1 MTDIKSMGLYRNV
14 DRILADLASDGF
26 GDDDPL
32 SVDDLIKYDQYH
44 YEGTIAVDDAIEAI
58 GVDASSV
65 VLDVG
70 SGLGGPARYIADRT
84 GARVTA
90 LELQPDLNITAS
102 SLTDRCGLTGRV
114 EHRHGNILDGDA
126 STDTFSGLV
135 SMLCFLHIP
144 DRATLFTNCAAS
156 LRPGGVMFIDD
167 YVELAPLQS
176 AERDAL
182 ASTVYC
188 TYLPDTATYVRDVT
202 AAGFTD
208 VEVIDKTGQWTEF
221 VNDRLVLFHANRAA
235 LIERY
240 DAPTV
245 DGLDHFYSTVVD
257 LFAGGRL
264 GGLRLIARLPN
275 ADRELS

>member
-26 GDDDPL
+26 GADDPL
-32 SVDDLIKYDQYH
+32 SVDDLSKYDQYH
-44 YEGTIAVDDAIEAI
+44 YEGTDAVDDAIHAI
-58 GVDASSV
+58 GVGSESV

-70 SGLGGPARYIADRT
+70 SGLGGPARYIADHT

-90 LELQPDLNITAS
+90 LELQADLDATAAL
-102 SLTDRCGLTGRV
+102 LTERCGLSAQV
-114 EHRHGNILDGDA
+114 EHRNGNVLNGDA
-126 STDTFSGLV
+126 PTNTFTGLV

-144 DRATLFTNCAAS
+144 DRAKLFTNCAAS
-156 LRPGGVMFIDD
+156 LRSGGVMFIDD
-167 YVELAPLQS
+167 YVELAPLQP

-188 TYLPDTATYVRDVT
+188 TYLPDTTTYVRDVT

-208 VEVIDKTGQWTEF
+208 VEVVDKTAQWTEF
-221 VNDRLVLFHANRAA
+221 VNDRLVLFRANRSA

-257 LFAGGRL
+257 LFGGGRL
-264 GGLRLIARLPN
+264 GGLRLIARLPD
-275 ADRELS
+275 AD